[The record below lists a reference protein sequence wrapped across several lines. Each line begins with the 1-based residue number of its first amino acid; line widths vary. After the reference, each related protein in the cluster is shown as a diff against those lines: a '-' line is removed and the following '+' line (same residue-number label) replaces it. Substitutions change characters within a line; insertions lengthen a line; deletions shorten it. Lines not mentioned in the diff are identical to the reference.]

1 MMPQAGTIRAFVM
14 AIAALGVLFDRVN
27 AQVQHEHSSSKVTTT
42 RDVDS
47 LLSRVKSAVVAYQVL
62 DTAVAAGYAANV
74 KQCIDNLPH
83 GAMGYH
89 HVNRALLDDRIEL
102 ERPEM
107 LVYAYDAAGRY
118 KLNGVEYIVPYSAR
132 GPDAEPPTV
141 MGQALKRADGLQLWY
156 LHVWLWE
163 PNPNGVFADWNP
175 AVSC

>member
-1 MMPQAGTIRAFVM
+1 MMPQPGTIRTSMV
-14 AIAALGVLFDRVN
+14 AIAALCALSGPVR
-27 AQVQHEHSSSKVTTT
+27 AQVPHEHSSSKVTVTT
-42 RDVDS
+42 NVDS
-47 LLSRVKSAVVAYQVL
+47 LLSRVKSAVAAYRVL
-62 DTAVAAGYAANV
+62 DSAVAAGYAGNV
-74 KQCIDNLPH
+74 KQCIDNPPH

-89 HVNRALLDDRIEL
+89 HVNRALRDDRIEL
-102 ERPEM
+102 ERPEI
-107 LVYAYDAAGRY
+107 LVYAYDGAGRY

-175 AVSC
+175 AVRC